1 MASIFASIVRLGSN
15 ALVLWACAGL
25 AVAGATLPAD
35 SRGQTSDTTQTS
47 PPPAEGV
54 PTGPTAE
61 ERAEA
66 AAAAKKFVDAVARLS
81 TMYKCRGCEGKGFT
95 IERRTTVKRNA
106 LTDRKTTT
114 HSNEEVP
121 CTVCAEARYSDG
133 ELIAGRLED
142 AAEALSQV
150 GLRDEKVDQR
160 INAMRERLREVLNL
174 DPEKLAQ
181 LINPHGVERINNAV
195 AGTIVVFVRLGND
208 ERTWTRQPPSPTYPY
223 VAGYDIEVYLD
234 NPRLTQADLTGDLL
248 IGGVLS
254 FDDAGRPMVSRGFV
268 VGAR

>member
-1 MASIFASIVRLGSN
+1 MVI
-15 ALVLWACAGL
+15 ALATGL
-25 AVAGATLPAD
+25 AFAGATLPVDTRA
-35 SRGQTSDTTQTS
+35 QTPAGTPDA
-47 PPPAEGV
+47 PAPAEGV

-61 ERAEA
+61 ERAQA

-106 LTDRKTTT
+106 FTDRKTTT

-133 ELIAGRLED
+133 ELIAARLED

-174 DPEKLAQ
+174 DHKKLAE
-181 LINPHGVERINNAV
+181 LINPHAVERINDQQ
-195 AGTIVVFVRLGND
+195 AGKAIAFVRKPLAGGGNGAAFD
-208 ERTWTRQPPSPTYPY
+208 RIYARI
-223 VAGYDIEVYLD
+223 AGYDIEVYLD